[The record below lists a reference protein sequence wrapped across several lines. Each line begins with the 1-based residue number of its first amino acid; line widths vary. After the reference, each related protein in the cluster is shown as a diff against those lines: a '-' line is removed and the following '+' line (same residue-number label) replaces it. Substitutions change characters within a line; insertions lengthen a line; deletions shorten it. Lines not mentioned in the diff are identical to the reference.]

1 MSWARVRLLSP
12 VMLRLAAALTLSAAG
27 VRRRPRRP
35 HEPLSA
41 AELRAHWPGLRSPG
55 PSRVWRSGVVAVLT
69 LVLLGAG
76 AVYGG
81 YQLKFAREARARAIA
96 LTAGD
101 PDLGR
106 RLTRRYG
113 CARCHT
119 IPGVPGADGQV
130 GPSLAGV
137 AARVYIAGVATNT
150 PDSLIQWIVNPR
162 SLNPKTAMPVTGI
175 SPEEARHVAAYLYT
189 LR

>member
-1 MSWARVRLLSP
+1 MLSP
-12 VMLRLAAALTLSAAG
+12 FLLRFAAGFALSAAG
-27 VRRRPRRP
+27 LRRRPRRP
-35 HEPLSA
+35 AEPLRGP
-41 AELRAHWPGLRSPG
+41 ELRGHWPGLRTPG
-55 PSRVWRSGVVAVLT
+55 PSRLWRSFILAALA

-76 AVYGG
+76 AVYAG
-81 YQLKFAREARARAIA
+81 YQIKSARDARARAIA

-106 RLTRRYG
+106 RLTLRYG

-119 IPGVPGADGQV
+119 IPGVPGAEGKV

-137 AARVYIAGVATNT
+137 AARVYIGGVATNT
-150 PDSLIQWIVNPR
+150 PDTLMQWIENPR
-162 SLNPKTAMPVTGI
+162 SIDPMTAMPVTGI
-175 SPEEARHVAAYLYT
+175 SHAEARHVAAYLYT